1 MIATQLDIFS
11 SLSIS
16 KAQWQDIEGLV
27 YVQNYISKDDEK
39 KLLEIIDAQPWIL
52 DLKRRVQHYG
62 YRYNYKSRRIDL
74 SMKVGNLPDWLNNLA
89 QRLYAEG
96 YFKEMPDQVIINEY
110 EPGQG
115 ISPHIDCEPCFED
128 TVVSLSL
135 ASGTTMDF
143 IHTTN
148 NEKIPVY
155 LMPRSIVILQ
165 GESRYK
171 WQHSIPA
178 RKSDTNENKIIKRDR
193 RVSLTFRKVIL

>member
-1 MIATQLDIFS
+1 MIAQLDIFS
-11 SLSIS
+11 SPSIS
-16 KAQWQDIEGLV
+16 KSQWQDIEGLF

-39 KLLEIIDAQPWIL
+39 KLLEIIDTQPWIL

-74 SMKVGNLPDWLNNLA
+74 SMKVGNLPEWLNNLA

-96 YFKEMPDQVIINEY
+96 YFKEIPDQVIINEY
-110 EPGQG
+110 KPGQG

-128 TVVSLSL
+128 TIISLSL
-135 ASGTTMDF
+135 ASGATMDF
-143 IHTTN
+143 THTTTN
-148 NEKIPVY
+148 QKVPVY

-171 WQHSIPA
+171 WQHCIPP
-178 RKSDTNENKIIKRDR
+178 RKSDKYKDKIVKRNR
-193 RVSLTFRKVIL
+193 RVSLTFRKVTL

>member
-1 MIATQLDIFS
+1 MFS
-11 SLSIS
+11 SPSIS
-16 KAQWQDIEGLV
+16 KPQWQDIEGLV

-39 KLLEIIDAQPWIL
+39 KLLEIIDAQPWL
-52 DLKRRVQHYG
+52 NDLKRRVQHYG

-96 YFKEMPDQVIINEY
+96 YFKEIPDQVIINEY

-178 RKSDTNENKIIKRDR
+178 RKSDTNENKIIKRTR